1 MGLWACLPI
10 PQALRVPV
18 HYLQEI
24 GSFRSCFC
32 SGAGLT
38 TWLVTALGLG
48 LMAGRADGIRFGLVL
63 GLLLGFGLSIEETAW
78 LRYVLSKGWL
88 ALHGRL
94 PWSLMGFLGDARQR
108 GVLRQAGAFYQFRH
122 IELQH
127 RLANRDTDKQQAN
140 SAAPTAADQ

>member
-32 SGAGLT
+32 SGPGSR
-38 TWLVTALGLG
+38 LGLLPRSG
-48 LMAGRADGIRFGLVL
+48 LGSWLGADGIRFGLVL

-88 ALHGRL
+88 PLHGRL
-94 PWSLMGFLGDARQR
+94 PWSLTGFLGDARQR

>member
-1 MGLWACLPI
+1 M
-10 PQALRVPV
+10 

-94 PWSLMGFLGDARQR
+94 PWSLIREWTSAGQAAAPGGALAEPGTR
-108 GVLRQAGAFYQFRH
+108 GGRFR
-122 IELQH
+122 
-127 RLANRDTDKQQAN
+127 RLAGG
-140 SAAPTAADQ
+140 